1 MSFHSCFYL
10 PVALLPCSS
19 LRAALKAAPGVS
31 ASLACAG
38 AEPLLR
44 EGAWEAVQK
53 QEPGRPVNAFF
64 LFFLSLSV
72 NCGHKS

>member
-1 MSFHSCFYL
+1 MSFYSCIYL
-10 PVALLPCSS
+10 PVILLLSS
-19 LRAALKAAPGVS
+19 SPHAALKAAPGVS

-53 QEPGRPVNAFF
+53 QEPGKPVNGFF
-64 LFFLSLSV
+64 FPLSE
-72 NCGHKS
+72 C